1 MRGEHCLCHKTLFTG
16 SPQKSEIRALLSY
29 HQTKIVH
36 VMLNFPSF
44 FSRLNE
50 FKPEKFEVEIKN
62 DTHGQR
68 EQPTFGGVS
77 RAPPEASQNGRRGD
91 GGRAAEDGQAV
102 GRHGG
107 GPRLPRPSPAGA
119 LPAPSLRASPPSHYL
134 FSPPNISRCVRC
146 SIRAYA
152 RFHLEVEPRFV
163 LE

>member
-50 FKPEKFEVEIKN
+50 FKPEKFEVKIKN

-119 LPAPSLRASPPSHYL
+119 LPAPRSAPHRHLSIYSRHRKSPAVFAALSALTLDSTWRLNPAS
-134 FSPPNISRCVRC
+134 F
-146 SIRAYA
+146 
-152 RFHLEVEPRFV
+152 
-163 LE
+163 